1 MRKTLIALAIMLATA
16 LTFSSCGNS
25 NSPKGVVKQ
34 YFKCIK
40 SGDVKGY
47 LEIIDMD
54 ESLKNTIIEKLEEN
68 GDLENMSEQIKEQA
82 KSLKDVEVVS
92 EEIDDDSDNAEVKV
106 KMELDG
112 KEDERAIKLHKND
125 NGEWKVIEKRMF

>member
-1 MRKTLIALAIMLATA
+1 MKKILTFIVLLIAA
-16 LTFSSCGNS
+16 LSFSSCGS
-25 NSPKGVVKQ
+25 NTPSGVVRQ

-54 ESLKNTIIEKLEEN
+54 EELKNAIIEKLEEN
-68 GDLENMSEQIKEQA
+68 GDLEKMSEQIKEQA
-82 KSLKDVEVVS
+82 RELKDFEVVS
-92 EEIDDDSDNAEVKV
+92 EEIDDDSDNAEVKI

-112 KEDERAIKLHKND
+112 KEDESTIKLHKND

>member
-1 MRKTLIALAIMLATA
+1 MRKTLIMLAVMLATA
-16 LTFSSCGNS
+16 LTFSSCGS

-47 LEIIDMD
+47 LELSDMD
-54 ESLKNTIIEKLEEN
+54 EELRNALIEKLEKSDE
-68 GDLENMSEQIKEQA
+68 LESMSEQIKERV
-82 KSLKDVEVVS
+82 KDLNDIEVVS
-92 EEIDDDSDNAEVKV
+92 EEIDDDSDNAEVKI

-112 KEDERAIKLHKND
+112 KDDEGTIKLHKND
-125 NGEWKVIEKRMF
+125 NGEWKVIQSRMF